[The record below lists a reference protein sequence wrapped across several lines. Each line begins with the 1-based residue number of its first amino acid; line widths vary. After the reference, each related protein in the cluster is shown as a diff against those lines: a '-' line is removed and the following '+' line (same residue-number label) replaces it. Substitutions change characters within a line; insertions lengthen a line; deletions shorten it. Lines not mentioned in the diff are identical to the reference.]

1 MAIKKKTTVLGPK
14 AKLMK
19 KSVDQLKRQA
29 KKLKIQGYS
38 TKKKEQ
44 LVNSIMMAEAR
55 AKRKPGATRKKK
67 AATKTTRKIS
77 SAILQPNKAL
87 VSALEKMSPSE
98 RLRVMKNFG
107 LADQKKPAVKPKVKI
122 RKPMMAQ
129 SYNGWSNYDTWLA
142 NLWYG
147 EIFVDLIREEYGE
160 EVTYDQEYDVAQSIQ
175 YYLDDLVTDELE
187 GAVSRA
193 GYVADVV
200 SAAQREIN
208 YRELANSVIDSIG
221 YNL

>member
-1 MAIKKKTTVLGPK
+1 
-14 AKLMK
+14 
-19 KSVDQLKRQA
+19 
-29 KKLKIQGYS
+29 
-38 TKKKEQ
+38 
-44 LVNSIMMAEAR
+44 
-55 AKRKPGATRKKK
+55 
-67 AATKTTRKIS
+67 
-77 SAILQPNKAL
+77 
-87 VSALEKMSPSE
+87 
-98 RLRVMKNFG
+98 
-107 LADQKKPAVKPKVKI
+107 
-122 RKPMMAQ
+122 MMAQ

>member
-1 MAIKKKTTVLGPK
+1 MAVKKKAELGPK

-19 KSVDQLKRQA
+19 KNVDQLKRQA
-29 KKLKIQGYS
+29 KKLKVQNYS

-55 AKRKPGATRKKK
+55 AKRKPGTKRKK
-67 AATKTTRKIS
+67 AAPKASAVKSVSTRVTMKGS
-77 SAILQPNKAL
+77 GMKRMVKKRGAMPN
-87 VSALEKMSPSE
+87 
-98 RLRVMKNFG
+98 RIMKN
-107 LADQKKPAVKPKVKI
+107 PARNATRRPN
-122 RKPMMAQ
+122 KPMMAE
-129 SYNGWSNYDTWLA
+129 YNGWSNYETWLA
-142 NLWYG
+142 NLWYDQV
-147 EIFVDLIREEYGE
+147 FYDLISEEYGM

-193 GYVADVV
+193 GFVADIV

-208 YRELANSVIDSIG
+208 YREIANSVIDSIQG
-221 YNL
+221 